1 MPKNK
6 NTWVIGMPKGPIGP
20 FVWQVWV
27 KGSKKPVRVVAF
39 DLEHI
44 KNQLEGKTVTKAKKL
59 PEEKY
64 QDLSKYSK
72 KQAYDP

>member
-6 NTWVIGMPKGPIGP
+6 NTWLIGMPKGPVGP

-27 KGSKKPVRVVAF
+27 NGSKKPVRVVAF

-44 KNQLEGKTVTKAKKL
+44 KDQLEGKTGC
-59 PEEKY
+59 
-64 QDLSKYSK
+64 QSKED
-72 KQAYDP
+72 AGREDIHENTDTFRP